1 MTDSEIRLKLIDVRD
16 LINHSEFADKL
27 AGLLVDVDEKLSEIN
42 ESNFEFSI
50 LNADNFTSSSTS
62 YIQLLRNIKN
72 HIVELDLLIDI
83 LRGI

>member
-1 MTDSEIRLKLIDVRD
+1 MTNSELRLKLIDVRD

-42 ESNFEFSI
+42 ESKFEFSI
-50 LNADNFTSSSTS
+50 LNADNFTSTS
-62 YIQLLRNIKN
+62 YIQLLREMKN
-72 HIVELDLLIDI
+72 HIVKLDLLIDI